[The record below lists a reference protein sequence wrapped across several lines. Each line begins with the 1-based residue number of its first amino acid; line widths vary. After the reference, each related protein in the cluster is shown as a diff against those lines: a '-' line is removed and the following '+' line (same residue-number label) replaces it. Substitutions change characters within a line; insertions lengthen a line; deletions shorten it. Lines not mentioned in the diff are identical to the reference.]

1 LPRTG
6 EVLRR
11 GWHLLIALAVLIS
24 FLLYGFTPMRAAFFG
39 IAALI
44 GLSFVNPA
52 TRMSPVDMLVALEAG
67 VRATVPV
74 SIACACAGLII
85 GSIFVSGLGLK
96 FTQSVIDIAGG
107 NLLIL
112 LMLTGVAAIILGM
125 GITTTAVYITVAAL
139 IVPAVVKIGVEPIA
153 AHMFAFYFGV
163 VSTITPPVALA
174 AFAAAA
180 IAKTPPMATAIE
192 ATRVGIAK
200 FLVPLIFVYN
210 PALLFVGPAWF
221 TAVSAALAL
230 AGLWVLSM
238 GLEGW
243 CRGRLNVAMR
253 AALIAGAVLI
263 LFPPNHHLLG
273 IAGYW
278 LVLAGAVLSGIL
290 MAPRFL
296 AESSMFPGGR
306 A

>member
-1 LPRTG
+1 MRLRG
-6 EVLRR
+6 EWIEIDRGSLRKAVR
-11 GWHLLIALAVLIS
+11 G
-24 FLLYGFTPMRAAFFG
+24 
-39 IAALI
+39 
-44 GLSFVNPA
+44 
-52 TRMSPVDMLVALEAG
+52 
-67 VRATVPV
+67 
-74 SIACACAGLII
+74 
-85 GSIFVSGLGLK
+85 
-96 FTQSVIDIAGG
+96 
-107 NLLIL
+107 
-112 LMLTGVAAIILGM
+112 
-125 GITTTAVYITVAAL
+125 
-139 IVPAVVKIGVEPIA
+139 IGVEPVA

-221 TAVSAALAL
+221 TAVSATLAL

-263 LFPPNHHLLG
+263 LFPPNHHFLG
-273 IAGYW
+273 IRGYW
-278 LVLAGAVLSGIL
+278 LVLAGTVLSGIL

-296 AESSMFPGGR
+296 AESDMVPGGR
-306 A
+306 T